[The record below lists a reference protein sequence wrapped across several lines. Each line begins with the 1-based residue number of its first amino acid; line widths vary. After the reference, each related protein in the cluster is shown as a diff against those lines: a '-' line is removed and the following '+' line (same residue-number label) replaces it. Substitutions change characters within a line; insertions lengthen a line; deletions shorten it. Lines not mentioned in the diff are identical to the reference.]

1 MEVKKGSMSGL
12 TNKDELMKNLNQ
24 LAKDKI
30 KLIQDPI
37 EKYKIELPINN
48 DKFFNKIVKDNL
60 LPIEGVETLMNF

>member
-1 MEVKKGSMSGL
+1 
-12 TNKDELMKNLNQ
+12 MKNLNQ

-48 DKFFNKIVKDNL
+48 DEFFNKIVKDNL
-60 LPIEGVETLMNF
+60 LPIEGVETYD